1 MESMKFC
8 TLGVVTALL
17 LSWGASAQVIST
29 GPKVDVEYDR
39 GKDFS
44 DYKSYAWMESQKP
57 ADNLANHVRF
67 TRAIQREMEDAGFRV
82 DTVKPD
88 VRIQYKVRTGSK
100 IQAAGN
106 QRQSTFD
113 QTNLQT
119 DFVFASGSRQQ
130 YGTLVLEMFDT
141 ATNILLWR
149 ATTTEPLS
157 TPDKAEKLI
166 NDVVRRAFTR
176 YPTREKN

>member
-1 MESMKFC
+1 MKVY
-8 TLGVVTALL
+8 TLGVLTSLL
-17 LSWGASAQVIST
+17 LIWGASAQVIST

-44 DYKSYAWMESQKP
+44 DYKAYAWMPSQKP

-67 TRAIQREMEDAGFRV
+67 TRAIQKEMEDVGFRV

-100 IQAAGN
+100 VEATGN

-130 YGTLVLEMFDT
+130 YGTLILEMFDA
-141 ATNILLWR
+141 ATNTLLWR
-149 ATTTEPLS
+149 ATTSQQLG
-157 TPDKAEKLI
+157 TPDKAEKTI
-166 NDVVRRAFTR
+166 NEVVRRAFTR
-176 YPTREKN
+176 YPTEDKK

>member
-1 MESMKFC
+1 MKVR
-8 TLGVVTALL
+8 TLGVVTTLL
-17 LSWGASAQVIST
+17 FASGASAQVIST

-39 GKDFS
+39 GKDFT
-44 DYKSYAWMESQKP
+44 DYKSYAWMQSQKP

-67 TRAIQREMEDAGFRV
+67 TRAIQKEMEGVGFRV

-88 VRIQYKVRTGSK
+88 VRIQYHVRTGSK
-100 IQAAGN
+100 VQATGN

-130 YGTLVLEMFDT
+130 YGTLVMEMFD
-141 ATNILLWR
+141 ASTNVLLWR
-149 ATTTEPLS
+149 ATTTEQLS
-157 TPDKAEKLI
+157 TPDKAEKTI
-166 NDVVRRAFTR
+166 NDVVKRAFTR
-176 YPTREKN
+176 YPTREKK

>member
-1 MESMKFC
+1 MKVC
-8 TLGVVTALL
+8 ILAVIASLL
-17 LSWGASAQVIST
+17 LAWEASAQVIST

-39 GKDFS
+39 GKNFS

-67 TRAIQREMEDAGFRV
+67 TRAIQKEMEKAGFRV

-88 VRIQYKVRTGSK
+88 VRVQYQVRTGSK
-100 IQAAGN
+100 VEAAGN

-130 YGTLVLEMFDT
+130 YGTLTLEMFDA

-149 ATTTEPLS
+149 ATTTEQLS
-157 TPDKAEKLI
+157 TPDKAEKTI
-166 NDVVRRAFTR
+166 NEVVQRAFTR
-176 YPTREKN
+176 YPTKEKK

>member
-1 MESMKFC
+1 MKVC
-8 TLGVVTALL
+8 TLGVITTWLLAL
-17 LSWGASAQVIST
+17 GVSAQVIST

-39 GKDFS
+39 SKDFS
-44 DYKSYAWMESQKP
+44 DYKAYAWMTSQKP

-67 TRAIQREMEDAGFRV
+67 TRAIQKEMEDVGFRV

-88 VRIQYKVRTGSK
+88 VRVQYQVRTGSK
-100 IQAAGN
+100 VQATGN

-130 YGTLVLEMFDT
+130 YGTLVMEMFDA
-141 ATNILLWR
+141 ATNVLLWR
-149 ATTTEPLS
+149 ATTTEELS
-157 TPDKAEKLI
+157 TPDKAEKI
-166 NDVVRRAFTR
+166 IKEVVRRAFTR
-176 YPTREKN
+176 YPTREKK